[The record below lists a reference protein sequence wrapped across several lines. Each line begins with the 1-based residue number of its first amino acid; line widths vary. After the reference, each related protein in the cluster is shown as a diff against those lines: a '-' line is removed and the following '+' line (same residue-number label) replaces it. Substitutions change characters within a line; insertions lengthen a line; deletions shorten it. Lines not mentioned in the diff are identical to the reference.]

1 MQDLLGG
8 GQILERWMEDEE
20 SHIINIQRDT
30 VFHLSSSQSLEKHL
44 LVSPSN
50 IVVQHIHNE
59 DEEHGRQQAT
69 LP

>member
-20 SHIINIQRDT
+20 SQIINIQRDA
-30 VFHLSSSQSLEKHL
+30 VLHLSSSQRLEKRL
-44 LVSPSN
+44 LVSLPN
-50 IVVQHIHNE
+50 NVVQHIHNE